1 MQIATPN
8 KTLSFLN
15 SHLRWINVKR
25 LFVLIALVF
34 TATFAHDA
42 YSEERTSTIDDLGPV
57 ALNYHYYGDSLLAIY
72 HEIPS
77 YERFKVLKDSLH
89 RYYMTHPD
97 EPIEHREFYEDF
109 FEKGDDL
116 LKVVRMEWDLLLK
129 ESISLT
135 TGDSVF
141 DSVYEANHSQ
151 IMDSLNRLPDQD
163 RRIIQYALLVHE
175 FREKDYAS
183 VEKMHVGMEIQA
195 LLDTIFRENPGFE
208 INETNMPRVYQR
220 RHSRKEHNAL
230 LYLGFGIP
238 YMHLFGQDSSNSAE
252 TLGYEF
258 LMGKVTV
265 IGDFVLIAGI
275 SGGLESDE
283 HFFSLTEVFAMYRPN
298 LPFGYRWS
306 VQPEFAIG
314 WMYSGFEAPGF
325 VYSTGVRFEK
335 SMNQPVNTLER
346 PAGYINGWGI
356 GLTAIMKY
364 ANIVG
369 VKLDLRWAIH

>member
-1 MQIATPN
+1 M
-8 KTLSFLN
+8 
-15 SHLRWINVKR
+15 
-25 LFVLIALVF
+25 LIALVF

-116 LKVVRMEWDLLLK
+116 LKVARMEWDLLLK

-220 RHSRKEHNAL
+220 RHSRKEHNSL

-252 TLGYEF
+252 TLANSLWIGTVTDGNKVPDLKITGLSSGTIYDVNVADIQSN
-258 LMGKVTV
+258 VTV
-265 IGDFVLIAGI
+265 EGNEFKGTLKYLSGSNPITNVWGEGNFLAFDMSDNTYTGYTSVKVGLVPSAGSGLVEIKNDDTHTGIAKIENKNVQKFRIVATDGTNTETQDFDLN
-275 SGGLESDE
+275 E
-283 HFFSLTEVFAMYRPN
+283 LTVE
-298 LPFGYRWS
+298 G
-306 VQPEFAIG
+306 E
-314 WMYSGFEAPGF
+314 
-325 VYSTGVRFEK
+325 
-335 SMNQPVNTLER
+335 
-346 PAGYINGWGI
+346 
-356 GLTAIMKY
+356 
-364 ANIVG
+364 
-369 VKLDLRWAIH
+369 

>member
-1 MQIATPN
+1 MQKATLN
-8 KTLSFLN
+8 KSLSILN

-57 ALNYHYYGDSLLAIY
+57 ALNYHYCADSALAIY
-72 HEIPS
+72 QEIPS
-77 YERFKVLKDSLH
+77 FERIKVLMDSLH

-97 EPIEHREFYEDF
+97 EPIEHREFYEYC
-109 FEKGDDL
+109 FENSDGL
-116 LKVVRMEWDLLLK
+116 FKVARMEWDLLLK
-129 ESISLT
+129 KPIHLNTVDSI
-135 TGDSVF
+135 F

-151 IMDSLNRLPDQD
+151 IMDSLNRLPDKD
-163 RRIIQYALLVHE
+163 RRIVQYALLVRE
-175 FREKDYAS
+175 FNKKDYAS
-183 VEKMHVGMEIQA
+183 VEKMLVGLEIQA
-195 LLDTIFRENPGFE
+195 LRDTIVRENPDFE
-208 INETNMPRVYQR
+208 KNKTNIMLNLR
-220 RHSRKEHNAL
+220 RHSRKEHNAVF
-230 LYLGFGIP
+230 YLGFGIP

-265 IGDFVLIAGI
+265 IGDFVLIAGNA
-275 SGGLESDE
+275 GGLDSDKK
-283 HFFSLTEVFAMYRPN
+283 FFGLTEAFAMYRPN
-298 LPFGYRWS
+298 LPFGYLWS
-306 VQPEFAIG
+306 VQPEFGVG
-314 WMYSGFEAPGF
+314 WMYSGFDVPGF
-325 VYSTGVRFEK
+325 VYSAGVRFEK
-335 SMNQPVNTLER
+335 SMNKPVNTLER